1 MKKIVFSILA
11 AIVAVSAS
19 AKDSTRVKMTP
30 EQKANKQA
38 DRLKTEL
45 SLSDDQRNK
54 TYSAILDRIH
64 KVDAIKA
71 KYKDS
76 ANRKGMGK
84 EIQSVKSEFDNTLA
98 TFLTGEQMT
107 KYKELEKK
115 KKDRMKAH
123 RKEKKGKH
131 NDSDDDSDDDN

>member
-1 MKKIVFSILA
+1 MKKLVFSILA
-11 AIVAVSAS
+11 AIVAISAS
-19 AKDSTRVKMTP
+19 AKDSTKVKMNP

-54 TYSAILDRIH
+54 TYSAILDRIN

-76 ANRKGMGK
+76 ANKKGMGK
-84 EIQSVKSEFDNTLA
+84 EMQSVKTEFDNTLA

-115 KKDRMKAH
+115 KKDKMKAH
-123 RKEKKGKH
+123 RKEKKGKQ
-131 NDSDDDSDDDN
+131 NDSDDDSDSDN